1 MSDPK
6 TNFENNN
13 ARMSE
18 LTKNIN
24 EIFGYILLYT
34 IIILTTLSALFG
46 GLVVY
51 PIYGVIY
58 MFNRIREHCC
68 KIASQET
75 TSAAEA
81 ETTSVAEAETT
92 IAVKKPLIDETW
104 CNVSIKNIINF
115 ESEVA
120 NEVADANEVVDAND
134 VADINEVADVN
145 EVADAN
151 EVAVEEILS
160 IRRPSE
166 EELKQFQEEEDASSE
181 EDNSPRDKYSIGHYK
196 SKTYKNDP
204 LDFNN

>member
-81 ETTSVAEAETT
+81 ETT

-115 ESEVA
+115 ESEVT
-120 NEVADANEVVDAND
+120 
-134 VADINEVADVN
+134 N

>member
-75 TSAAEA
+75 TSASEA

-115 ESEVA
+115 ESEVT
-120 NEVADANEVVDAND
+120 
-134 VADINEVADVN
+134 NEVADV
-145 EVADAN
+145 N

>member
-75 TSAAEA
+75 TS
-81 ETTSVAEAETT
+81 SAEAETT

-115 ESEVA
+115 ESEVT

-145 EVADAN
+145 EVADA
-151 EVAVEEILS
+151 EVARNKLVFHND
-160 IRRPSE
+160 SE
-166 EELKQFQEEEDASSE
+166 DDKLQLVIVRM
-181 EDNSPRDKYSIGHYK
+181 PR
-196 SKTYKNDP
+196 
-204 LDFNN
+204 